1 MIPHLAKTHVGLRR
15 KDNQDA
21 VYTDSEIGLFL
32 LADGVGGHLDGDV
45 AAATAI
51 KTFENAKPEILALR
65 QSADAISKNQL
76 RRDVLTLLE
85 QLFQRASQAVF
96 DESERRDQNGM
107 LTTLVVSFVVKGD
120 LYVGH
125 VGDSRAYLHRNG
137 QLRQVTEDHSMVNE
151 LVKMGRMSLED
162 ARKSRYRNL
171 ITRAIGLK
179 PTVQPDI
186 IYIPILDG
194 DTILMCSDG
203 LSDPVPENVIETA
216 LKAEKVE
223 ECAEELFQA
232 ALDKGGPDNIGIVLF
247 KPSFGTEPARVSSRA
262 QAMDSLFLFRDL
274 NYPER
279 MKLSRICDDL
289 DFNAGDVLVRED
301 EVGDSLY
308 VITSGKVLVRSGN
321 MALAELESG
330 QHFGELGP
338 LEYTSRSATVEAISK
353 GSVII
358 IRYESLQQFYAQ
370 DPELGCKILQRMLST
385 AGNRLRSVN
394 KKLLSIQR
402 ALNG

>member
-1 MIPHLAKTHVGLRR
+1 
-15 KDNQDA
+15 
-21 VYTDSEIGLFL
+21 
-32 LADGVGGHLDGDV
+32 
-45 AAATAI
+45 
-51 KTFENAKPEILALR
+51 
-65 QSADAISKNQL
+65 
-76 RRDVLTLLE
+76 
-85 QLFQRASQAVF
+85 
-96 DESERRDQNGM
+96 
-107 LTTLVVSFVVKGD
+107 
-120 LYVGH
+120 
-125 VGDSRAYLHRNG
+125 
-137 QLRQVTEDHSMVNE
+137 MVNE

-186 IYIPILDG
+186 IYIHLDG

-203 LSDPVPENVIETA
+203 LSDPVPDKTIEAA
-216 LKAEKVE
+216 LKSKSVE
-223 ECAEELFQA
+223 ESAEDLFQA
-232 ALDKGGPDNIGIVLF
+232 ALAKGGPDNIGIVLF
-247 KPSFGTEPARVSSRA
+247 KPSFGNEPARVSSRA

-289 DFNAGDVLVRED
+289 DFKAGDILVRED

-321 MALAELESG
+321 MSLAELESG

-338 LEYTSRSATVEAISK
+338 LEYTSRSATVEAIPE

-358 IRYESLQQFYAQ
+358 IRHESFRSFMHKTLNSVAKSSN
-370 DPELGCKILQRMLST
+370 GC
-385 AGNRLRSVN
+385 
-394 KKLLSIQR
+394 
-402 ALNG
+402 